1 MTQVIANIHFL
12 NALLVL
18 VLGTI
23 TWVWGFILYFF
34 VVKKPAPAAS
44 TASAAVVGSGQAAQA
59 EKPAVI
65 QVPAAYKAW
74 RIALIVTAVD
84 ALLQA
89 LLGIALLLLGQ
100 RPGTGTGLYYLH
112 YVYGAIVALAIP
124 VAVTYATSGKHVRR
138 DLLIFS
144 LAALILVAAGVRGLM
159 TGPH

>member
-1 MTQVIANIHFL
+1 MTDIIANIHFL

-23 TWVWGFILYFF
+23 TWVWGFIVYFF
-34 VVKKPAPAAS
+34 VLKKPAATTAAS
-44 TASAAVVGSGQAAQA
+44 EGSEQAVQA
-59 EKPAVI
+59 VT

-74 RIALIVTAVD
+74 RIALIVTAID

-89 LLGIALLLLGQ
+89 LLGITLLLLGQ

-144 LAALILVAAGVRGLM
+144 IAALILVAAGVRGLM